1 MNESVQ
7 THGDASR
14 GDAVVEPPGLEEHLH
29 RTGFRLA
36 ASATAMFFLG
46 FVFAY
51 FYLRSLNNSQ
61 LWKPS
66 GVDPPQ
72 LYGVLI
78 VAAFVFSAIAFAY
91 GSARSARGEGW
102 VVPVGAALALGLAGC
117 VLQAFEY
124 AHLSFGP
131 RSGGYGSV
139 FIGWTSL
146 YAVVVLLAMYRV
158 ETIFATGLRQGRQ
171 GAGYE
176 PVGFGPAS
184 YYWTM
189 LAGIGIL
196 AWVILYLI

>member
-1 MNESVQ
+1 MNQAVQ
-7 THGDASR
+7 SQGDAF
-14 GDAVVEPPGLEEHLH
+14 DEPPELEEHLH

-51 FYLRSLNNSQ
+51 FYLRSLNNSD

-72 LYGVLI
+72 VWGALI
-78 VAAFVFSAIAFAY
+78 VAAFVLSAGSFAY
-91 GSARSARGEGW
+91 GSARAARNEGW
-102 VVPVGAALALGLAGC
+102 VAAVGAALALGLIGC

-146 YAVVVLLAMYRV
+146 YAFFVLLVMYRV
-158 ETIFATGLRQGRQ
+158 ETIFAVGLRNGRQ
-171 GAGYE
+171 GAGLQ

>member
-1 MNESVQ
+1 M
-7 THGDASR
+7 DAAAQSPAD
-14 GDAVVEPPGLEEHLH
+14 GFVEPPELEEHLH
-29 RTGFRLA
+29 RTGFRIA
-36 ASATAMFFLG
+36 VSSTVMFFLG

-51 FYLRSLNNSQ
+51 FYLRSLNNSG
-61 LWKPS
+61 LWKPA

-72 LYGVLI
+72 LFGALI
-78 VAAFVFSAIAFAY
+78 VAAFVSSALAFAY
-91 GSARSARGEGW
+91 ASARAARADTGW
-102 VVPVGAALALGLAGC
+102 VPAAGAALALGLAGC

-139 FIGWTSL
+139 FIGWTAT
-146 YAVVVLLAMYRV
+146 YALFVLFAMYRV
-158 ETIFATGLRQGRQ
+158 ETIFAAGLRNRQ
-171 GAGYE
+171 RSGYQ

-196 AWVILYLI
+196 AWIILYLI